1 MAELKYKTITAQ
13 ECPSCGGADLGLV
26 DDKDKDDLK
35 YECPACKTRYYG
47 HVEGKAGS
55 KKGVAYKVDGYL
67 GYTRNPKK
75 SQKIDGE
82 TWYQWAR
89 RLFECENCAEC
100 GKGVRGH
107 EPRIV
112 MGKWFAMC
120 KNAR

>member
-1 MAELKYKTITAQ
+1 MK
-13 ECPSCGGADLGLV
+13 P
-26 DDKDKDDLK
+26 
-35 YECPACKTRYYG
+35 
-47 HVEGKAGS
+47 
-55 KKGVAYKVDGYL
+55 
-67 GYTRNPKK
+67 
-75 SQKIDGE
+75 QKIDGE

-120 KNAR
+120 KSVR